1 MLQQNLKMVKN
12 LTIIGK
18 NEEVVYKYKVG
29 DYFGEL
35 ALIRNEPRAA
45 NIVAE
50 VKIRFIQE

>member
-1 MLQQNLKMVKN
+1 MVKIF
-12 LTIIGK
+12 TIKGK